1 MDQKLMQGMLLAA
14 VFCLIFAV
22 TMTWVDIAAYG
33 EYRTVVAAGVPG
45 AGGIPPTGTA
55 PAAEEVD
62 LLRFAPSGSIGYVKI
77 DFQRI
82 MSSPVV
88 SSMLA
93 EGPPLPVD
101 AAKLG
106 SMAVF
111 FGAPA
116 QPMAPGQQPPWC
128 GVMTTRGTTLE
139 ELRDEL
145 AAEGTEVTVSGLNAY
160 RLEQGLPVQMP
171 MMPAQQ
177 QAAFIA
183 PVEEALLL
191 LAESQAELTKIAA
204 VYEGGQAA
212 DLADL
217 RQMAQAFLRDSVSGA
232 VRVPPDM
239 LSAAAEDPEMPA
251 WLANVQG
258 GAFGVSMQAGLE
270 LRGLLRLGDSASAQ
284 EAAGKATTAVAGFK
298 QQLAE
303 PGQAQDLML
312 MMFQPVLL
320 PVVNNLTFSADG
332 PDVNARLRL
341 TEQDLQSMVDFAE
354 QMQQQMQQM
363 QGGMMGPPGGGGTS
377 SMGGGR

>member
-33 EYRTVVAAGVPG
+33 PYRTVAAAGVPPA
-45 AGGIPPTGTA
+45 AGIASIGTA

-62 LLRFAPSGSIGYVKI
+62 LLRFAPSGCIGYVKI
-77 DFQRI
+77 DFQTI
-82 MSSPVV
+82 MSSPRV
-88 SSMLA
+88 STMLA

-101 AAKLG
+101 VEKLG
-106 SMAVF
+106 SLAVF
-111 FGAPA
+111 LGAPA
-116 QPMAPGQQPPWC
+116 EPMAPDQQPTWS

-145 AAEGTEVTVSGLNAY
+145 AAQGTPVRVSGLDAY
-160 RLEQGLPVQMP
+160 RLEQPSPVQMP
-171 MMPAQQ
+171 MMAAQQ
-177 QAAFIA
+177 QAVFVA

-191 LAESQAELTKIAA
+191 LAESQVELTKIAA

-212 DLADL
+212 DLAGL
-217 RQMAQAFLRDSVSGA
+217 RQMAQAFHRDTISGA
-232 VRVPPDM
+232 VLIPPEM
-239 LSAAAEDPEMPA
+239 VSAAVQGEDMPA
-251 WLANVQG
+251 WLTGLQG

-270 LRGLLRLGDSASAQ
+270 LKGLLRLGDSASAQ
-284 EAAGKATTAVAGFK
+284 EAAGKATTAVAEFK

-303 PGQAQDLML
+303 PGQEQDFIV

-320 PVVNNLTFSADG
+320 PLLNNLTFSTDG
-332 PDVNARLRL
+332 PDVNARIRL
-341 TEQDLQSMVDFAE
+341 TEQDLQTLGDFAG

-363 QGGMMGPPGGGGTS
+363 MPGDMMGPP
-377 SMGGGR
+377 